1 MTSMTDDS
9 SNKLKTD
16 EIQAGNPG
24 TRSEKTGASQGDTSG
39 TNARRATVGN
49 LSTPYKVL
57 TGIAFY
63 VALIL
68 LWQVIY
74 TLGTGV
80 LDWWKPYA
88 MPYPLGVVQSLR
100 KLIVKGTLWQ
110 AVIYSLRRVLCGF
123 AISLVIGS
131 VLGLLISASS
141 FLNRNLKPLMNG
153 IQSLPSVCWVPFA
166 ILWFGL
172 DESAIL
178 FVVVIGSTFSVAL
191 AIENAIQTIPP
202 IYKRAAA
209 TMGTTPIQMYKE
221 VIFPAALP
229 GFLAG
234 LRQSWSFAWRA
245 LMSGEVMSAYVGLGY
260 TLMAGRDMADI
271 NQVTAVMLVII
282 LIGILIDRCVF
293 SALERRVLRKGGF
306 MCSVKGMDGKPIKLV
321 VFSLA

>member
-1 MTSMTDDS
+1 MQKKNTI
-9 SNKLKTD
+9 NKIL
-16 EIQAGNPG
+16 
-24 TRSEKTGASQGDTSG
+24 SG
-39 TNARRATVGN
+39 
-49 LSTPYKVL
+49 
-57 TGIAFY
+57 ICFY
-63 VALIL
+63 VVLII

-74 TLGTGV
+74 TLGTGP
-80 LDWWKPYA
+80 LGWWKSYA
-88 MPYPLGVVQSLR
+88 MPSPLGVVESLE
-100 KLIVKGTLWQ
+100 KLIIKGTLWQ
-110 AVIYSLRRVLCGF
+110 AVIYSLRRVVIGF
-123 AISLVIGS
+123 ALSLLIGT
-131 VLGLLISASS
+131 VLGLLISSFS

-153 IQSLPSVCWVPFA
+153 FQSLPSVCWVPFA

-209 TMGTTPIQMYKE
+209 TMGAGKLQMYTT

-271 NQVTAVMLVII
+271 NQVMAVMLVII
-282 LIGILIDRCVF
+282 LIGILIDRLVF
-293 SALERRVLRKGGF
+293 STLERRILKKRG
-306 MCSVKGMDGKPIKLV
+306 L
-321 VFSLA
+321 